1 MDYDDDDEELDNEV
15 NDIISQIKNQ
25 SKNFKKEETE
35 IPELNRENLE
45 ELLLK
50 TASKVIA
57 HSVEVMEKMKDDVIA
72 SADSKMLEAYSAHTK
87 STTSALETLLK
98 FKNAEDK
105 IKAQKEITQMN
116 IDAKVT
122 KNDDDENTP
131 KLTFTRN
138 DILKL
143 LEKKKDDDDGAP
155 PAVPVTVDV

>member
-1 MDYDDDDEELDNEV
+1 MDYDDDDELDNEV

-25 SKNFKKEETE
+25 SKNFKKEEIE

-45 ELLLK
+45 ELLLR
-50 TASKVIA
+50 TAAKVIT

-72 SADSKMLEAYSAHTK
+72 SADSKMLESYSAHTK
-87 STTSALETLLK
+87 ATTSALETLLK

-105 IKAQKEITQMN
+105 IKAQKEIAQMN
-116 IDAKVT
+116 IDSKIT
-122 KNDDDENTP
+122 KGDDDDGTP

-143 LEKKKDDDDGAP
+143 LEKKKDDDDDAP

>member
-1 MDYDDDDEELDNEV
+1 MDYDDDEELDNEV

-35 IPELNRENLE
+35 IPELNRDNLE

-50 TASKVIA
+50 TAAKVIA
-57 HSVEVMEKMKDDVIA
+57 HSVDVMEKMKDDVIA
-72 SADSKMLEAYSAHTK
+72 SVDSKMLEAYSAHTK

-105 IKAQKEITQMN
+105 IKAQKEIAQMN

-122 KNDDDENTP
+122 KNEEDENTP

-143 LEKKKDDDDGAP
+143 LEKKKDDDDDAP

>member
-1 MDYDDDDEELDNEV
+1 MDYDDDEELDNEV

-105 IKAQKEITQMN
+105 IKAQKEIAQMN

-122 KNDDDENTP
+122 KADEDDGTP

-143 LEKKKDDDDGAP
+143 LEKKEEP
-155 PAVPVTVDV
+155 TVVDI

>member
-1 MDYDDDDEELDNEV
+1 MDYDDDEELDNEV

-122 KNDDDENTP
+122 KNEEDENAP

-143 LEKKKDDDDGAP
+143 LEKKKDDDDDAP

>member
-1 MDYDDDDEELDNEV
+1 MDYDDDEELDNEV
-15 NDIISQIKNQ
+15 NDFISQIKNQ

-122 KNDDDENTP
+122 KNEEDENTP
-131 KLTFTRN
+131 NLTFTRN

-143 LEKKKDDDDGAP
+143 LEKKEEP
-155 PAVPVTVDV
+155 TVVDI

>member
-1 MDYDDDDEELDNEV
+1 MEYDDDEELDNEV

-35 IPELNRENLE
+35 IPELNRDNLE

-50 TASKVIA
+50 TAAKVIT

-72 SADSKMLEAYSAHTK
+72 SADSKMLESYSAHTK
-87 STTSALETLLK
+87 ATTSALETLLK

-105 IKAQKEITQMN
+105 IKAQKEIAQMN
-116 IDAKVT
+116 IDSKIT
-122 KNDDDENTP
+122 KGDDDDGTP

-143 LEKKKDDDDGAP
+143 LEKKEEP
-155 PAVPVTVDV
+155 TVLDV

>member
-1 MDYDDDDEELDNEV
+1 MEYDDDEDLDDEV
-15 NDIISQIKNQ
+15 NDIISQLRNKSN
-25 SKNFKKEETE
+25 NFPKQETE
-35 IPELNRENLE
+35 VPELTRENMAE
-45 ELLLK
+45 ILLQN
-50 TASKVIA
+50 AAKVIA
-57 HSVEVMEKMKDDVIA
+57 HSVDVMEKMKDEVIA
-72 SADSKMLEAYSAHTK
+72 SGDSKMLVSYSAHTK

-105 IKAQKEITQMN
+105 IKAQKEIAQMN

-122 KNDDDENTP
+122 KNEEDENTP

-143 LEKKKDDDDGAP
+143 LEKKKDDDDDAP

>member
-1 MDYDDDDEELDNEV
+1 MDYDDDDELDNEV

-45 ELLLK
+45 ELLLR
-50 TASKVIA
+50 TAAKVIT

-72 SADSKMLEAYSAHTK
+72 SADSKMLESYSAHTK
-87 STTSALETLLK
+87 ATTSALETLLK

-105 IKAQKEITQMN
+105 IKAQKEIAQMN
-116 IDAKVT
+116 IDSKIT
-122 KNDDDENTP
+122 KGDDDDGTP

-143 LEKKKDDDDGAP
+143 LEKKKDDDAP

>member
-1 MDYDDDDEELDNEV
+1 MDYDDDEELDNEV

-50 TASKVIA
+50 TAATVIT
-57 HSVEVMEKMKDDVIA
+57 HSVDVMEKMKDEVIA
-72 SADSKMLEAYSAHTK
+72 SGDSKMLESYSAHTK
-87 STTSALETLLK
+87 ATTSALETLLK

-105 IKAQKEITQMN
+105 IKSQKEIAQMN

-122 KNDDDENTP
+122 KADEDDGKP
-131 KLTFTRN
+131 KHFLTRN
-138 DILKL
+138 ELLKL
-143 LEKKKDDDDGAP
+143 MEKKEEP
-155 PAVPVTVDV
+155 TVVDL

>member
-1 MDYDDDDEELDNEV
+1 MEYDDDEELDNEV

-45 ELLLK
+45 ELLLR
-50 TASKVIA
+50 TAAKVIT

-72 SADSKMLEAYSAHTK
+72 SADSKMLESYSAHTK
-87 STTSALETLLK
+87 ATTSALETLLK

-105 IKAQKEITQMN
+105 IKAQKEIAQMN
-116 IDAKVT
+116 IDSKIT
-122 KNDDDENTP
+122 KGDDDDGTP

-143 LEKKKDDDDGAP
+143 LEKKEEP
-155 PAVPVTVDV
+155 TVLDV

>member
-1 MDYDDDDEELDNEV
+1 MEYDDDEELDNEV

-105 IKAQKEITQMN
+105 IKAQKEIAQMN
-116 IDAKVT
+116 IDAKIT
-122 KNDDDENTP
+122 KSEEDENTP

-143 LEKKKDDDDGAP
+143 LEKKEEP
-155 PAVPVTVDV
+155 TVVDI

>member
-1 MDYDDDDEELDNEV
+1 MDYDDDEELDNEV

-45 ELLLK
+45 ELLLR
-50 TASKVIA
+50 TVAKVIT
-57 HSVEVMEKMKDDVIA
+57 HSVDVMEKMKDEVVA
-72 SADSKMLEAYSAHTK
+72 SMDSKMLESYSAHTK
-87 STTSALETLLK
+87 ATTSALETLLK

-105 IKAQKEITQMN
+105 IKAQKEIAQMN
-116 IDAKVT
+116 IDAKIS
-122 KNDDDENTP
+122 KGDDDDGTP

-143 LEKKKDDDDGAP
+143 LEKKEEP
-155 PAVPVTVDV
+155 TVLDV

>member
-1 MDYDDDDEELDNEV
+1 MDYDDDEELDNEV

-35 IPELNRENLE
+35 IPELTRENMAE
-45 ELLLK
+45 ILLQN
-50 TASKVIA
+50 AAKVIA

-72 SADSKMLEAYSAHTK
+72 SGDSKMLEAYSAHTK
-87 STTSALETLLK
+87 STTSALETVLK

-116 IDAKVT
+116 IDAKMT
-122 KNDDDENTP
+122 KADEDDGTP

-143 LEKKKDDDDGAP
+143 LEKKEEP
-155 PAVPVTVDV
+155 TVVDV

>member
-1 MDYDDDDEELDNEV
+1 MDYDDDDELDNEV

-25 SKNFKKEETE
+25 SKNFKKEEIE

-45 ELLLK
+45 ELLLR
-50 TASKVIA
+50 TVAKVIT
-57 HSVEVMEKMKDDVIA
+57 HSVDVMEKMKDEVVA
-72 SADSKMLEAYSAHTK
+72 SMDSKMLESYSAHTK
-87 STTSALETLLK
+87 ATTSALETLLK

-105 IKAQKEITQMN
+105 IKAQKEIAQMN
-116 IDAKVT
+116 IDSKIT
-122 KNDDDENTP
+122 KGDDDDGTP

-143 LEKKKDDDDGAP
+143 LEKKKDDDDDAP